1 MTRPPLVVGADVGGT
16 STKVA
21 VADRGGALLGYAVT
35 PGGNIRSS
43 PRSLAENLREALM
56 LAVPAELRRDV
67 VGGVLGIAG
76 AGPARSAEVSRIAR
90 AAWSDAGLTH
100 VVEPT
105 VSTDLDIAFAAGSD
119 HPDGLLLLAGTG
131 AIACWFTDWHVVDR
145 CDGMGWILGD
155 EGSGVWIGTA
165 ALRAVAAHL
174 DGRGPATA
182 LTDLVLTEIARGR
195 THDVVMDDPRQE
207 LIRAVDDHAPSWF
220 GAFARTTALAADAGD
235 AVANRIVIQAA
246 DALVRTAQRAAH
258 GRDFTEV
265 ILAGAVLT
273 TPGPVSDAVNRQ
285 LAEQHRSTL
294 TTVRS
299 PVTGALV
306 LAARAA
312 GWSFDRAA
320 FGAAMLNWSP

>member
-1 MTRPPLVVGADVGGT
+1 MTRPPLVVGVDVGGT

-21 VADRGGALLGYAVT
+21 VADRDGAILGHAVA

-43 PRSLAENLREALM
+43 PGSLAEHLREALM
-56 LAVPAELRRDV
+56 LAVPAELRENV

-76 AGPARSAEVSRIAR
+76 AGPARAAEVSRIAR
-90 AAWSDAGLTH
+90 SAWRDAGLGL
-100 VVEPT
+100 VAEPT
-105 VSTDLDIAFAAGSD
+105 VGTDLDIAFAAGSD

-131 AIACWFTDWHVVDR
+131 AVACWFTDWHVVDR

-155 EGSGVWIGTA
+155 EGSAVWIGTA

-174 DGRGPATA
+174 DGRGPATT
-182 LTDLVLTEIARGR
+182 LTDLVLTDIARTR
-195 THDVVMDDPRQE
+195 SHDIVMDDPRQK
-207 LIRAVDDHAPSWF
+207 LIRAVDDQAPSWF
-220 GAFARTTALAADAGD
+220 GEFARTTALAADAGD
-235 AVANRIVIQAA
+235 DVANRIVAQAA

-265 ILAGAVLT
+265 ILAGAVLS
-273 TPGPVSDAVNRQ
+273 TPGPVSDAVRRQ
-285 LAEQHRSTL
+285 LTEQHRSTV

-299 PVTGALV
+299 PVAGALV

-312 GWSFDRAA
+312 GWSFDRAEI
-320 FGAAMLNWSP
+320 GAAMLG